1 MKKYII
7 CIACLLIAS
16 TMNAQT
22 VNVHFKNGQTVRFNS
37 SNVDFVDFSE
47 KPADPTLTAGEIVDL
62 GLSVYWAS
70 CNLGAS
76 KPEEYGNYYAWGE
89 TSPKDTYTQA
99 NYSYYDSDKASYI
112 DIGSDISGTE
122 YDAARVNLGGEWRMP
137 TEDEMREL
145 INNCSWEW
153 TQINSVNGY
162 KVTGPNGNSI
172 FLPATGAYISYLSGN
187 PYLNSYLYYW
197 GGEKSKYTQKP
208 IFLYCYSNNYNVNLY
223 GNPEEGLT
231 IRPVTSSNSTNPI
244 DHSNDH
250 LVTDKI
256 SASYNGGSMSI
267 INGTIQ
273 SGSQLNWSF
282 KNGSTESVELTGIK
296 LINGSTGASGNN
308 LLSEKVTVAAG
319 ETKSYTITVGIAG
332 IQKPK
337 VQFTYRYNS
346 ATYTVEVSMPE
357 T

>member
-16 TMNAQT
+16 VMNAQT

-70 CNLGAS
+70 CNLGAT

-89 TSPKDTYTQA
+89 TSPKDSYTEQ
-99 NYSYYDSDKASYI
+99 NYSYYDADKATYI
-112 DIGSDISGTE
+112 DIGEDISGTE

-137 TEDEMREL
+137 TYDEMDEL
-145 INNCSWEW
+145 IKKCTWEW
-153 TQINSVNGY
+153 TQINGVNGY
-162 KVTGPNGNSI
+162 KVIGPNGNSI
-172 FLPATGAYISYLSGN
+172 FLPTQNSKSVYVEYRCSEKHKSSNANAYIIFASNDTNPLLNTIFNRSYGI
-187 PYLNSYLYYW
+187 
-197 GGEKSKYTQKP
+197 Q
-208 IFLYCYSNNYNVNLY
+208 
-223 GNPEEGLT
+223 
-231 IRPVTSSNSTNPI
+231 IRPVTSSNSTTPI

-319 ETKSYTITVGIAG
+319 ETKSYTITIGAGG

-337 VQFTYRYNS
+337 VQFSYLYNS